1 MIKISEKRNP
11 SRKNWTKLVTTGL
24 FLKEYIKHMNL
35 KSIVRH
41 RINKPNTVVSRNYIE
56 QNLNIALGNF
66 ATTYVF
72 YQGKI
77 QSDHY

>member
-1 MIKISEKRNP
+1 
-11 SRKNWTKLVTTGL
+11 
-24 FLKEYIKHMNL
+24 MNL

-41 RINKPNTVVSRNYIE
+41 RINKPNTVVSRYYIE